1 MKKPASQPP
10 TVAIAL
16 MVACMLAIS
25 FIAIVAAVLPQVLF
39 MVATGA
45 GLVLFFVA
53 QYFVWARWM
62 YPIVV
67 RMEQKAL
74 QEAANSDVV
83 PTTAKRKSDE
93 VGN

>member
-67 RMEQKAL
+67 RMEQNAA
-74 QEAANSDVV
+74 QEAANAEAASAMSKQRGESG
-83 PTTAKRKSDE
+83 P
-93 VGN
+93 

>member
-45 GLVLFFVA
+45 GLVLFFLA

-67 RMEQKAL
+67 RMEQNASK
-74 QEAANSDVV
+74 EGANVDTV
-83 PTTAKRKSDE
+83 PVSAKRTGDE
-93 VGN
+93 SFS

>member
-67 RMEQKAL
+67 RMEQDAAK
-74 QEAANSDVV
+74 EAAN
-83 PTTAKRKSDE
+83 AKMVAGITERTSDE
-93 VGN
+93 SGT